1 MGAYD
6 NYKIITDNSA
16 ADFQNTVA
24 KHVDQGFKR
33 LDANAEQRRKIKEQ
47 LKVENHRRNANQIKY
62 NNADS
67 NAAFEFG
74 QAFKGPDNQFSDSL
88 NESFSSTLS
97 MINSLKVQLDD
108 KNITPKDALEA
119 QEQLVIQNNVLN
131 SIKDEQSTYIGTSG
145 AAKEKVKDTA
155 GLDTSYSYTGVGE
168 DNDEDAAQD
177 IYNNLAGNPVAEGN
191 SLVRN
196 PDSSVTAK
204 GTYSSNEEGGE
215 GTKYNVEFSP
225 SEWKK
230 FSEKPTYD
238 LLNSAV
244 AAVSNI
250 TPGLFT
256 SDGKLDPLMVQNKPA
271 DAKEMEKIQSLDITT
286 EEKANKIS
294 DLTTTYGTETTVDTI
309 IPGDNPK
316 IQTEIRKSLSQDYIK
331 SLVDPEILSQTNG
344 FKVSTK
350 AQQLKQLT
358 ALGLPENEWEKYSS
372 SDIET
377 TTKFWKKFDEALKE
391 DVNEGLMRAN
401 PKFKKD
407 KNEDWY
413 FSSNIKTKD
422 APSATEKQT
431 TTKSV
436 IDLDIIENFNTE
448 GEIELKDF
456 GLNDNTRLIYGSGMK
471 EPEDISFDNNVI
483 TVTFKKPEGIEG
495 SDGYEPGIVNTFDV
509 STNLGRKNIIDRL
522 GLNQESEITL
532 KKLLENKYKKVEE
545 LEKRK
550 DKFNTTDG
558 KPMDGG
564 GTNARLTAEQEEDLK
579 KKVANN
585 KAIEENKKLQE
596 QMDKLQR

>member
-108 KNITPKDALEA
+108 KNITAKDALEA

-145 AAKEKVKDTA
+145 AAREQVKDTS
-155 GLDTSYSYTGVGE
+155 GLDNSYSYTGVGK
-168 DNDEDAAQD
+168 DNDEDAAQA
-177 IYNNLAGNPVAEGN
+177 IYNSLAGNVVAKDN

-196 PDSSVTAK
+196 SDGSVTAK
-204 GTYSSNEEGGE
+204 GTYSSNEEGGK

-225 SEWKK
+225 SEWKD

-244 AAVSNI
+244 SAVNNI
-250 TPGLFT
+250 SPGLFA
-256 SDGKLDPLMVQNKPA
+256 SDGTVDPLMVQNKPA
-271 DAKEMEKIQSLDITT
+271 DAKEIEKIQSLDITE

-294 DLTTTYGTETTVDTI
+294 ELTTTYGTETTVDTI

-316 IQTEIRKSLSQDYIK
+316 IQTETRKSLSQEYIN
-331 SLVDPEILSQTNG
+331 SLVDPEILSQTND

-358 ALGLPENEWEKYSS
+358 ALGLPKDEWEKYSS
-372 SDIET
+372 SDIAT
-377 TTKFWKKFDEALKE
+377 TRKFWKTFDEALKE
-391 DVNEGLMRAN
+391 DVDEGLMRRN

-407 KNEDWY
+407 ENEDWY

-431 TTKSV
+431 TTKSAT
-436 IDLDIIENFNTE
+436 DLDIIENFNTE

-456 GLNDNTRLIYGSGMK
+456 GLNDNTRLIYGNSMK

-483 TVTFKKPEGIEG
+483 TVTFKKPEGKKGI
-495 SDGYEPGIVNTFDV
+495 SGYEPGVVKTFDV
-509 STNLGRKNIIDRL
+509 STNQGRSEIIKRL
-522 GLNQESEITL
+522 GLNKDSQYLL
-532 KKLLENKYKKVEE
+532 KKLLKTKIEKNIKKNNSSEDNNETNEGSNSSNTGVMNYGDYKNIIGSPGAV
-545 LEKRK
+545 
-550 DKFNTTDG
+550 NS
-558 KPMDGG
+558 
-564 GTNARLTAEQEEDLK
+564 
-579 KKVANN
+579 
-585 KAIEENKKLQE
+585 
-596 QMDKLQR
+596 

>member
-6 NYKIITDNSA
+6 DYKIITDNSA

-24 KHVDQGFKR
+24 KHVGQGFKQ
-33 LDANAEQRRKIKEQ
+33 LEANAEKRRKIKEQ
-47 LKVENHRRNANQIKY
+47 LKIENHRRNANQIKF

-97 MINSLKVQLDD
+97 MINSLKVKLDD
-108 KNITPKDALEA
+108 KNITPKDSLAA
-119 QEQLVIQNNVLN
+119 QAQLVIQNNVLN

-244 AAVSNI
+244 SAVNNI
-250 TPGLFT
+250 SPGLFA
-256 SDGKLDPLMVQNKPA
+256 SDGTVDPLMVQNKPA
-271 DAKEMEKIQSLDITT
+271 DAKEIEKIQSLDITE

-294 DLTTTYGTETTVDTI
+294 ELTTTYGTETTVDTI

-316 IQTEIRKSLSQDYIK
+316 IQTETRKSLSQEYIN
-331 SLVDPEILSQTNG
+331 SLVDPEILSQTSD

-358 ALGLPENEWEKYSS
+358 ALGLPKDEWEKYSS
-372 SDIET
+372 SDIAT
-377 TTKFWKKFDEALKE
+377 TRKFWKTFDEALKE
-391 DVNEGLMRAN
+391 DVDEGLMRKN

-407 KNEDWY
+407 ENEDWY

-422 APSATEKQT
+422 AEKAKEPTATEEEAATLRSRARNTINNTDSLKLGVEMPSVFPGLGVGSKIEGRNVESIDWKNDRVTVKYNVKISVDAPPPPIIVPAQGDT
-431 TTKSV
+431 SNLSSTAQGNASNTK
-436 IDLDIIENFNTE
+436 TE
-448 GEIELKDF
+448 LRDRTYHYDNQADVRELAQA
-456 GLNDNTRLIYGSGMK
+456 TGSGMNTPN
-471 EPEDISFDNNVI
+471 EALMFARQ
-483 TVTFKKPEGIEG
+483 F
-495 SDGYEPGIVNTFDV
+495 VNAY
-509 STNLGRKNIIDRL
+509 NAKN
-522 GLNQESEITL
+522 
-532 KKLLENKYKKVEE
+532 
-545 LEKRK
+545 
-550 DKFNTTDG
+550 
-558 KPMDGG
+558 
-564 GTNARLTAEQEEDLK
+564 
-579 KKVANN
+579 KVA
-585 KAIEENKKLQE
+585 E
-596 QMDKLQR
+596 